1 MVNMATCRS
10 QTLAGSTH
18 FNAIETLRDPLH
30 PHCPLYNRNLGLAH
44 LTDQNPHPGY
54 SYGFHRDP
62 LCKTGLFL
70 GLCRQNTLR
79 GNAVR
84 AACIGLSHD
93 PRLHKGFSL
102 CAQRRNASLLRIVE
116 SKCMLSGSIWLVGNR
131 LGRASN
137 VMFRH
142 SSGLHT
148 SNSAFAAAAWRK
160 DRGAQ
165 MAAFAEQ
172 SNSANEEILLFF
184 FQLDL
189 TTRLQRALNL
199 DQYEAAQQLREKM
212 VEVDKEIAR
221 LTEAKLGSASSKDEA
236 QDKAITIL
244 RLKNDLQQAI
254 EKEDYN
260 GAAELRD
267 QISKLEAESL
277 AAAARALA
285 FQNVEYNF
293 RLGQKVVHAKYGYRG
308 VVCGMDPLCSES
320 DSWCSSALIQQLS
333 RGKNQPFYQV
343 LVDMRAEPDLLVAYV
358 AEDNLMPPKE
368 PDKDSFEHPYVS
380 FLFYGMDSAGDF
392 IPIKQLR
399 EKYNQPR
406 HELPWEEGRE
416 DDTTDGGDA
425 KP

>member
-1 MVNMATCRS
+1 MLWTA
-10 QTLAGSTH
+10 
-18 FNAIETLRDPLH
+18 
-30 PHCPLYNRNLGLAH
+30 Y
-44 LTDQNPHPGY
+44 
-54 SYGFHRDP
+54 
-62 LCKTGLFL
+62 
-70 GLCRQNTLR
+70 
-79 GNAVR
+79 
-84 AACIGLSHD
+84 IGPYD
-93 PRLHKGFSL
+93 PRLYKCFSL
-102 CAQRRNASLLRIVE
+102 RMQRQNASDH
-116 SKCMLSGSIWLVGNR
+116 
-131 LGRASN
+131 LGKASN
-137 VMFRH
+137 VRFWH
-142 SSGLHT
+142 SSGSLSST
-148 SNSAFAAAAWRK
+148 SAAAWRK
-160 DRGAQ
+160 DRETQ

-212 VEVDKEIAR
+212 VEVDKEISR
-221 LTEAKLGSASSKDEA
+221 LMEAKLGSASSKDEA

-244 RLKNDLQQAI
+244 RLKNDLQRAVQ
-254 EKEDYN
+254 EEDYN

-285 FQNVEYNF
+285 FQNVEYTF
-293 RLGQKVVHAKYGYRG
+293 RLGQKVIHTKFGYRG
-308 VVCGMDPLCSES
+308 VICGMDPQCSES
-320 DSWCSSALIQQLS
+320 DSWSSSALVQNLS
-333 RGKNQPFYQV
+333 RGKNQPYYQV

-358 AEDNLMPPKE
+358 AEENLMPPKE
-368 PDKDSFEHPYVS
+368 PDKDNFDHPYVS

-406 HELPWEEGRE
+406 HELPWEEGKE
-416 DDTTDGGDA
+416 DDTTDGGNA